1 MSLKKILKIIF
12 LLFISIY
19 SAEAQVE
26 KLRSVNLG
34 IIPKTQNIVNVGE
47 LLSWDPKIN
56 VAFEKELSD
65 QGECLI
71 IFLKERGI
79 QVSSKARKTLFLS
92 KKKIKQNNESYEI
105 KINEDSVRIHG
116 NSIAGS
122 YSPFCLVVLEPDL
135 GLYLFIAVWIFALT
149 GIILKLFFT
158 GRFDKISTVMYLLMG
173 WQVLFFIKPLIAALT
188 SFGLNLLIAGG
199 IFYTVGAILYS
210 IKKMPYNHATFHVF
224 VLLGSVSH
232 FLALYFL

>member
-1 MSLKKILKIIF
+1 MSLKKTLKIIF

-19 SAEAQVE
+19 SAQAQVE

-34 IIPKTQNIVNVGE
+34 IIPKPQNIVNVGE

-79 QVSSKARKTLFLS
+79 QVSSKAKKTLFLS
-92 KKKIKQNNESYEI
+92 KKKINQNNESYEN

-116 NSIAGS
+116 NSIAGVS
-122 YSPFCLVVLEPDL
+122 RGIATFQQLLLLNRKDEKISLPVAKIIDEPKFSHR
-135 GLYLFIAVWIFALT
+135 GLLIDCARHYFDKKT
-149 GIILKLFFT
+149 ILKYIDLLAFYKMNT
-158 GRFDKISTVMYLLMG
+158 LHWHLTEDQGWRIEIDKYPKLNS
-173 WQVLFFIKPLIAALT
+173 IA
-188 SFGLNLLIAGG
+188 SSRIEPN
-199 IFYTVGAILYS
+199 GAIYKG
-210 IKKMPYNHATFHVF
+210 I
-224 VLLGSVSH
+224 
-232 FLALYFL
+232 